1 MAEAELKARV
11 KTLIGVVLVG
21 AVLLL
26 SYEIFYWFTHVYES
40 DVRVQTDFTDI
51 SSRVDG
57 KIAEIHVEEG
67 SPVAKG
73 QVIVTLEHQSIKL
86 NIESLITDL
95 ALEKGN
101 RESLI
106 TERDAFREELDSKFA
121 TQQQK
126 IRALQVELRSA
137 NDRLKIAQKD
147 LKRVQVLVRKRLK
160 PESELN
166 AEQDKTLVLEGR
178 IASLRSNVLV
188 AKSELVQLKSTE
200 RQIDIINNKIK
211 VSEIKSNRI
220 KDEIK
225 KQELF
230 IHHRLIKSPI
240 DGLVGEIHKDKGE
253 YVEDGVNILMLHD
266 PKLYWVE
273 AYVDESQIRHV
284 RVGQEVL
291 IDLDAYPIHDFY
303 GQVQHIGSV
312 TTRGPDGSN
321 GNSGGGSRLG
331 GNVERVPVRISIENP
346 PTNITPG
353 MRGDVNI
360 RIYENIK
367 LWWKWDDE

>member
-1 MAEAELKARV
+1 MAESELKARV
-11 KTLIGVVLVG
+11 KTLIGVALVG

-40 DVRVQTDFTDI
+40 DVRVHTDFTDI

-86 NIESLITDL
+86 NIEALITDL
-95 ALEKGN
+95 ALERGN
-101 RESLI
+101 KESLI
-106 TERDAFREELDSKFA
+106 TERDAFRAELDTSLA

-126 IRALQVELRSA
+126 IGALQVELRSA
-137 NDRLKIAQKD
+137 KDRLKIAQKG
-147 LKRVQVLVRKRLK
+147 LKRVRVLVQKRLK

-166 AEQDKTLVLEGR
+166 AEQDKTLVLKGR
-178 IASLRSNVLV
+178 IASLQSNVLV
-188 AKSELVQLKSTE
+188 AKSELAHLTSTE
-200 RQIDIINNKIK
+200 RKIDIITNKIK
-211 VSEIKSNRI
+211 ISEIKNKKI

-230 IHHRLIKSPI
+230 INHRIIKSPI
-240 DGLVGEIHKDKGE
+240 DGLIGEIHKYPGE
-253 YVEDGVNILMLHD
+253 YVEDGVNILMVHD

-273 AYVDESQIRHV
+273 AYVNESQIRHV

-291 IDLDAYPIHDFY
+291 IDLDAYPLRDFY
-303 GQVQHIGSV
+303 GRVRHISSV
-312 TTRGPDGSN
+312 TKRGPDGAK
-321 GNSGGGSRLG
+321 GRKGGGRLG
-331 GNVERVPVRISIENP
+331 ANVERVPVRISIENP
-346 PTNITPG
+346 PPNLTPG

-367 LWWKWDDE
+367 LWWK

>member
-188 AKSELVQLKSTE
+188 AKSELAQLKSTE

-211 VSEIKSNRI
+211 
-220 KDEIK
+220 
-225 KQELF
+225 
-230 IHHRLIKSPI
+230 
-240 DGLVGEIHKDKGE
+240 
-253 YVEDGVNILMLHD
+253 
-266 PKLYWVE
+266 
-273 AYVDESQIRHV
+273 
-284 RVGQEVL
+284 
-291 IDLDAYPIHDFY
+291 
-303 GQVQHIGSV
+303 
-312 TTRGPDGSN
+312 
-321 GNSGGGSRLG
+321 
-331 GNVERVPVRISIENP
+331 IS
-346 PTNITPG
+346 
-353 MRGDVNI
+353 
-360 RIYENIK
+360 K
-367 LWWKWDDE
+367 

>member
-11 KTLIGVVLVG
+11 KTLIGVALVG

-40 DVRVQTDFTDI
+40 DVRVHTDFTDI
-51 SSRVDG
+51 SSQVDG

-86 NIESLITDL
+86 NIEGLITDL
-95 ALEKGN
+95 ALERGN

-106 TERDAFREELDSKFA
+106 TERDAFRAELDTKLA

-126 IRALQVELRSA
+126 IRALRVELKSV
-137 NDRLKIAQKD
+137 NDRLKVAQKD
-147 LKRVQVLVRKRLK
+147 LKRVKVLVEKRLK
-160 PESELN
+160 PESKLN
-166 AEQDKTLVLEGR
+166 AEKDKTLVLKGR
-178 IASLRSNVLV
+178 IASLRSNILV
-188 AKSELVQLKSTE
+188 AKSELIHLKSTD
-200 RQIDIINNKIK
+200 RQIEIIKNKIK
-211 VSEIKSNRI
+211 LSKIRNKKI

-230 IHHRLIKSPI
+230 INHRIIKSPI
-240 DGLVGEIHKDKGE
+240 DGLIGEIHKYKGE
-253 YVEDGVNILMLHD
+253 YVEDGVNILMVHD

-273 AYVDESQIRHV
+273 AYVDEGQFRHV

-291 IDLDAYPIHDFY
+291 IDLDAYPLRDFY
-303 GQVQHIGSV
+303 GRVRHIGSV
-312 TTRGPDGSN
+312 TTRGPDGAN
-321 GNSGGGSRLG
+321 DSGGGGRLG
-331 GNVERVPVRISIENP
+331 GNVERIPVRISIENP
-346 PTNITPG
+346 PANITPG

-367 LWWKWDDE
+367 LWWKREND